1 MASLGSA
8 LNPPVG
14 AVDTESKSGMDLR
27 HIARETTKVL
37 ASYLTYQ
44 AVRTVNAQL
53 RETNPG
59 LSIWLTQFSANANL
73 QDGEAYIKRLLQA
86 NAELAFRVMT
96 VRQVLAQDI
105 AEFLPEMVNEQIAQ
119 ANIDHRCRH
128 LEQITQF
135 DRSSRSP
142 GADGARSP
150 DSIEPD

>member
-1 MASLGSA
+1 
-8 LNPPVG
+8 
-14 AVDTESKSGMDLR
+14 MDLR

-59 LSIWLTQFSANANL
+59 LSIWLTQFSANASL
-73 QDGEAYIKRLLQA
+73 QDGEAYITKLLSA

-119 ANIDHRCRH
+119 ANVDHRRRH
-128 LEQITQF
+128 LEQITQL
-135 DRSSRSP
+135 DLSSRSP
-142 GADGARSP
+142 DSDGTRSP
-150 DSIEPD
+150 NSVESDFQIEPPESA